1 MADTKH
7 TPGPWVALG
16 VTVTSSPSNASPTGY
31 ALAHV
36 LNPYAGAKGSADR
49 VEANARLLAA
59 SPEMLAVLKTTLG
72 NIMSLGPAG
81 ALESVPMPFRVW
93 AQVVS
98 DVIAKAEGGAA

>member
-7 TPGPWVALG
+7 TPGPWATTGNLIEG
-16 VTVTSSPSNASPTGY
+16 SDGETIAYVTAYNTLTP
-31 ALAHV
+31 
-36 LNPYAGAKGSADR
+36 KQQ
-49 VEANARLLAA
+49 ANARLLAA

-98 DVIAKAEGGAA
+98 DVIAKAEGR